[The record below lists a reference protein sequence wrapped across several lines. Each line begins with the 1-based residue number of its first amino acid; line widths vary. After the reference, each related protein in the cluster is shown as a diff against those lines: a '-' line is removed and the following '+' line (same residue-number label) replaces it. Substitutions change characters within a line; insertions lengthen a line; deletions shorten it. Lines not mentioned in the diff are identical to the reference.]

1 MSSHLQP
8 VPSQPP
14 PRWQMPIVPGQY
26 DRRELSDEEWWAL
39 EQYATT
45 RADSKKGQA
54 LQKQLAR
61 FNQPLTDLYMLRYQN
76 TQGQRRTD
84 VHRFMQRQVL
94 RRRKIYLEWSTQ
106 DWKEILCPTPAQFN
120 VRHARLN
127 MNSLRVIIMDAAYLL
142 GEVSDLRDVK
152 MGLHGVESAQTYFG
166 AELVREQWNRMLS
179 VLEGRGYGESRGSSL
194 RILQHLCMLFL
205 LNRSPYLEDI
215 TEELLVEV
223 GTGSRAKQW
232 SQRKITN
239 GLYDLGLLVPWEEEK
254 LKLPTQFAREG
265 MAPEWFAW
273 CMAWYERAVD
283 FTLLVRQG
291 YVHRIL
297 AVGRWLQQ
305 RFPDIRTPEQ
315 WTEDL
320 ALCFRSDLCS
330 WTSGQYGSER
340 GRHTLTIKGMLG
352 QPMRSYGITHY
363 LTSMR
368 RYLTDLTKRPYAVN
382 GEPARRI
389 SLDFVPREVLTTPA
403 PIRKALD
410 AASPRDI
417 DVQVWAKLAI
427 AAATLSAQDLPRTTR
442 YPLSFYRALALVW
455 VTSARRPN
463 EIARLRLDCLREE
476 WAPDMLDE
484 DGQPVEQVTLSS
496 RSSQSLPD
504 EAENRSVKLFYLHI
518 PAGKNRG
525 PFWIWI
531 PDYVAAAINA
541 WKRERPKYQRKLFD
555 PKEREEVDYLFC
567 YQDLRVGS
575 GFINDSLIPTLCARA
590 GVDREDAT
598 GKITGHRGRSTRLT
612 LLRRRGVSLDDL
624 AEYAGHTNTRTI
636 RRYARQHPLQ
646 LHRIIRDADDVS
658 RIIEGVVDVQAAAQ
672 GIPALRWFIGYD
684 ADGEPMYCGNQLYI
698 TCPHRLDCERCGMF
712 IGGEKARLLHEG
724 EQTLPVTSKVP
735 MTPIEQCV
743 VNGDQEGEAACR
755 AALQHIPAPETPD
768 IHLIFNPEGLRYDE
782 LKKLALLGT
791 PEALDKLHQALEAH
805 EKRFEEMKQHKTGR
819 SALVGAQ
826 KKRIRFIQELLAAC
840 EQRQHK
846 QESS

>member
-1 MSSHLQP
+1 
-8 VPSQPP
+8 
-14 PRWQMPIVPGQY
+14 
-26 DRRELSDEEWWAL
+26 
-39 EQYATT
+39 
-45 RADSKKGQA
+45 
-54 LQKQLAR
+54 
-61 FNQPLTDLYMLRYQN
+61 
-76 TQGQRRTD
+76 
-84 VHRFMQRQVL
+84 
-94 RRRKIYLEWSTQ
+94 
-106 DWKEILCPTPAQFN
+106 
-120 VRHARLN
+120 
-127 MNSLRVIIMDAAYLL
+127 
-142 GEVSDLRDVK
+142 
-152 MGLHGVESAQTYFG
+152 
-166 AELVREQWNRMLS
+166 
-179 VLEGRGYGESRGSSL
+179 
-194 RILQHLCMLFL
+194 
-205 LNRSPYLEDI
+205 
-215 TEELLVEV
+215 
-223 GTGSRAKQW
+223 
-232 SQRKITN
+232 
-239 GLYDLGLLVPWEEEK
+239 
-254 LKLPTQFAREG
+254 
-265 MAPEWFAW
+265 
-273 CMAWYERAVD
+273 
-283 FTLLVRQG
+283 
-291 YVHRIL
+291 
-297 AVGRWLQQ
+297 
-305 RFPDIRTPEQ
+305 
-315 WTEDL
+315 
-320 ALCFRSDLCS
+320 
-330 WTSGQYGSER
+330 
-340 GRHTLTIKGMLG
+340 
-352 QPMRSYGITHY
+352 
-363 LTSMR
+363 
-368 RYLTDLTKRPYAVN
+368 
-382 GEPARRI
+382 
-389 SLDFVPREVLTTPA
+389 
-403 PIRKALD
+403 
-410 AASPRDI
+410 
-417 DVQVWAKLAI
+417 VQVWAKLAI